1 MDKKSNLG
9 TILGIVG
16 AVVVV
21 AAVAVAM
28 IHFWDDIKKLF
39 PCCKGQDDELEEFS
53 DIEA

>member
-21 AAVAVAM
+21 AAIAVAM
-28 IHFWDDIKKLF
+28 IHFWDDIKKAL
-39 PCCKGQDDELEEFS
+39 PCCKEKDDDLEDFS